1 MDGLEA
7 VLADVLTAEPEES
20 LPHAYREP
28 SKGALHLLRRRD
40 FRLTYAA
47 IATSELGYAFQ
58 YIALMWFAL
67 EVAGPAG
74 VLVVRLADSV
84 PALLFGLHGGLLA
97 DRLERRR
104 TMIAADLFRGAVLIP
119 VAIAGLAGNL
129 PLWGLVLAAFLLT
142 AATSYFDP
150 AYGALLPALVSRA
163 HVQEANAL
171 VRASA
176 DAINV
181 GGWALA
187 AGLLLF
193 MPLSV
198 LFAINAATFFVS
210 AALISRI
217 HPRPAPSAA
226 EGTAWT
232 QVKEGINAL
241 ALLPVLAVAV
251 AALGI
256 AVTIESGTWMVGVP
270 ELVRSELGHGAGGFS
285 LVMVGYAAGS
295 IAGGIYLARRPVR
308 RKAYA
313 SLVAWTLYLPAY
325 LLMGLAGTLT
335 VAILGALCAGIGQG
349 SSIVLLNSAAQE
361 QVPDRV
367 LGRVMGLIGL
377 VHRGAHATG
386 LIFVSPLFAFFSPE
400 ADLRRGGPCRPAH
413 RHRRSRL
420 RPRAQSSRRRSS
432 STWRES
438 KPSIL
443 SRLPAASTAA
453 PAGIRPTSSLP
464 ATSAPR
470 ASTSATIVATIVC
483 RAAASQSVT
492 FMLTCTSPAF
502 GRSSPSARTPGKPPS
517 RSRTRAAISRAVSTV
532 APRRLTLKAMSG
544 RRTPM
549 RTPPAVGCRVAGPR
563 SGASSPESIRR

>member
-20 LPHAYREP
+20 LPHAAREP

-74 VLVVRLADSV
+74 VLVVRLADSI

-163 HVQEANAL
+163 HVQQANAL

-217 HPRPAPSAA
+217 HPRPAASEA
-226 EGTAWT
+226 EGTAWA
-232 QVKEGINAL
+232 QVKEGMNAL

-270 ELVRSELGHGAGGFS
+270 ELVRS
-285 LVMVGYAAGS
+285 
-295 IAGGIYLARRPVR
+295 
-308 RKAYA
+308 
-313 SLVAWTLYLPAY
+313 
-325 LLMGLAGTLT
+325 
-335 VAILGALCAGIGQG
+335 
-349 SSIVLLNSAAQE
+349 
-361 QVPDRV
+361 
-367 LGRVMGLIGL
+367 
-377 VHRGAHATG
+377 
-386 LIFVSPLFAFFSPE
+386 
-400 ADLRRGGPCRPAH
+400 
-413 RHRRSRL
+413 
-420 RPRAQSSRRRSS
+420 
-432 STWRES
+432 
-438 KPSIL
+438 
-443 SRLPAASTAA
+443 
-453 PAGIRPTSSLP
+453 
-464 ATSAPR
+464 
-470 ASTSATIVATIVC
+470 
-483 RAAASQSVT
+483 
-492 FMLTCTSPAF
+492 
-502 GRSSPSARTPGKPPS
+502 
-517 RSRTRAAISRAVSTV
+517 
-532 APRRLTLKAMSG
+532 
-544 RRTPM
+544 
-549 RTPPAVGCRVAGPR
+549 
-563 SGASSPESIRR
+563 

>member
-1 MDGLEA
+1 VDGLEA

-20 LPHAYREP
+20 LPHAHREP
-28 SKGALHLLRRRD
+28 SKGTLHLLRRRD

-74 VLVVRLADSV
+74 VLIVRLADSV

-119 VAIAGLAGNL
+119 VAIAGLAGDL

-150 AYGALLPALVSRA
+150 AYGALLPALVGRA

-187 AGLLLF
+187 AALLIF
-193 MPLSV
+193 TPLSV

-217 HPRPAPSAA
+217 HPRPTPSVA
-226 EGTAWT
+226 EGTAWA
-232 QVKEGINAL
+232 QVKEGMNAL

-270 ELVRSELGHGAGGFS
+270 ELVRSQLAHGPGGFS

-295 IAGGIYLARRPVR
+295 IAGGIYLARHTVR
-308 RKAYA
+308 RKAYT
-313 SLVAWTLYLPAY
+313 SLLAWTLYLPAY

-386 LIFVSPLFAFFSPE
+386 LIFVSPLFAFFTPRPIFVAAALAGPLIGIGGAVS
-400 ADLRRGGPCRPAH
+400 ALVLSRRGAG
-413 RHRRSRL
+413 
-420 RPRAQSSRRRSS
+420 
-432 STWRES
+432 
-438 KPSIL
+438 
-443 SRLPAASTAA
+443 A
-453 PAGIRPTSSLP
+453 PA
-464 ATSAPR
+464 
-470 ASTSATIVATIVC
+470 
-483 RAAASQSVT
+483 
-492 FMLTCTSPAF
+492 
-502 GRSSPSARTPGKPPS
+502 
-517 RSRTRAAISRAVSTV
+517 RAVS
-532 APRRLTLKAMSG
+532 RS
-544 RRTPM
+544 
-549 RTPPAVGCRVAGPR
+549 PR
-563 SGASSPESIRR
+563 S

>member
-1 MDGLEA
+1 VERLET
-7 VLADVLTAEPEES
+7 VLADVLTADPEEA
-20 LPHAYREP
+20 LPHADRRP
-28 SKGALHLLRRRD
+28 PKGALHLLRLRD

-97 DRLERRR
+97 DRVERRR
-104 TMIAADLFRGAVLIP
+104 TMIAMDLVRGAVLVP
-119 VAIAGLAGNL
+119 VAVAGLAGHL
-129 PLWGLVLAAFLLT
+129 PLWALVLAAFLLT

-150 AYGALLPALVSRA
+150 AYGALLPALVGRS

-187 AGLLLF
+187 AGLLIF
-193 MPLSV
+193 TPLSV

-217 HPRPAPSAA
+217 HPRPAAA
-226 EGTAWT
+226 LPQGTAWS
-232 QVKEGINAL
+232 QVKEGLNAL

-251 AALGI
+251 AALGVAI
-256 AVTIESGTWMVGVP
+256 TIESGTWMVGVP

-285 LVMVGYAAGS
+285 LVMVGYAVGS
-295 IAGGIYLARRPVR
+295 IAGGVYLARRPVR

-313 SLVAWTLYLPAY
+313 SLFAWTLYLPAY
-325 LLMGLAGTLT
+325 LLMGLAGSVG
-335 VAILGALCAGIGQG
+335 VAIIGALCAGVGQG

-386 LIFVSPLFAFFSPE
+386 LIFVSPLFAFFPPRPIFV
-400 ADLRRGGPCRPAH
+400 AAALAAPIVGIGGAAVA
-413 RHRRSRL
+413 L
-420 RPRAQSSRRRSS
+420 VLSRRAG
-432 STWRES
+432 
-438 KPSIL
+438 
-443 SRLPAASTAA
+443 AA
-453 PAGIRPTSSLP
+453 R
-464 ATSAPR
+464 
-470 ASTSATIVATIVC
+470 
-483 RAAASQSVT
+483 
-492 FMLTCTSPAF
+492 
-502 GRSSPSARTPGKPPS
+502 GRGAS
-517 RSRTRAAISRAVSTV
+517 RS
-532 APRRLTLKAMSG
+532 L
-544 RRTPM
+544 
-549 RTPPAVGCRVAGPR
+549 R
-563 SGASSPESIRR
+563 S